1 MGPEFWVGIAAVF
14 VSGGALGAGGALLT
28 QWMVRKLQGDDHRLA
43 HPTDRR
49 AMELLR
55 AEVRE
60 LSETLASVD
69 QRLDFTEQL
78 LEGAIPLSRP
88 TPLEP
93 PDQTEDLEA

>member
-28 QWMVRKLQGDDHRLA
+28 QWMIRKVSNE
-43 HPTDRR
+43 PDRSLRSADPR
-49 AMELLR
+49 ATELLR
-55 AEVRE
+55 AEVADLNE
-60 LSETLASVD
+60 QLASIH

-88 TPLEP
+88 TPRVLRNRT
-93 PDQTEDLEA
+93 DGD

>member
-28 QWMVRKLQGDDHRLA
+28 QWMIRKVNNEPERSLRPA
-43 HPTDRR
+43 NPRET
-49 AMELLR
+49 ELLR
-55 AEVRE
+55 AEVADLNE
-60 LSETLASVD
+60 QLASIE

-88 TPLEP
+88 TPRPLRNRT
-93 PDQTEDLEA
+93 DGD